1 MRLIVDIQ
9 KELKSHTLQIQFETK
24 TQTTG
29 ILGASGCGKSM
40 LLKCIAGVET
50 ADKGQIVLNDQVLF
64 DTEKKI
70 NLSPQQRKI
79 GLLFQQYA
87 LFPHLSVVE
96 NLTCVTK
103 DLQLVTQLLASFH
116 LTKVQQQYPS
126 QLSGGQ
132 RQRVAFARMLAA
144 QPAYL
149 LLDEPFS
156 ALDAPLKEELQIE
169 LQQRLSNLNQ
179 HALIVSHSLD
189 ELYKLCQSLVI
200 ITKSKTLFGA
210 TNQLFNQPQ
219 TIEAAK
225 LTGCKNIWPVKRID
239 THRVQVIGW
248 QQTLMVTQEVPI
260 SCHSIGIR
268 AHDFTTEPQATNQ
281 IEVHHLQTLSAPF
294 EQSAWF
300 QHQQTKIWWKGSN
313 RLNPKVITQL
323 SIPPTAIMPLCL

>member
-1 MRLIVDIQ
+1 M
-9 KELKSHTLQIQFETK
+9 QIQFETK

-64 DTEKKI
+64 DTEKDQFVAATTK
-70 NLSPQQRKI
+70 NWSFVSTVCVVSSFVGSRKSDVRDKRFTI
-79 GLLFQQYA
+79 GHSIA
-87 LFPHLSVVE
+87 
-96 NLTCVTK
+96 CI
-103 DLQLVTQLLASFH
+103 FH

-132 RQRVAFARMLAA
+132 KTASGCANASGS
-144 QPAYL
+144 AYL

-200 ITKSKTLFGA
+200 ITKPNTFGA

-239 THRVQVIGW
+239 AHRVQVIGW

-294 EQSAWF
+294 GTKCLVSTPTNQNLVER
-300 QHQQTKIWWKGSN
+300 QQ
-313 RLNPKVITQL
+313 
-323 SIPPTAIMPLCL
+323 

>member
-1 MRLIVDIQ
+1 M
-9 KELKSHTLQIQFETK
+9 
-24 TQTTG
+24 
-29 ILGASGCGKSM
+29 
-40 LLKCIAGVET
+40 
-50 ADKGQIVLNDQVLF
+50 
-64 DTEKKI
+64 
-70 NLSPQQRKI
+70 
-79 GLLFQQYA
+79 
-87 LFPHLSVVE
+87 
-96 NLTCVTK
+96 TK

-200 ITKSKTLFGA
+200 ITKNQTLFGA

-239 THRVQVIGW
+239 AHRVQVIGW
-248 QQTLMVTQEVPI
+248 QQTLTVTQEVPI

>member
-1 MRLIVDIQ
+1 M
-9 KELKSHTLQIQFETK
+9 
-24 TQTTG
+24 
-29 ILGASGCGKSM
+29 
-40 LLKCIAGVET
+40 
-50 ADKGQIVLNDQVLF
+50 
-64 DTEKKI
+64 
-70 NLSPQQRKI
+70 
-79 GLLFQQYA
+79 
-87 LFPHLSVVE
+87 
-96 NLTCVTK
+96 
-103 DLQLVTQLLASFH
+103 
-116 LTKVQQQYPS
+116 
-126 QLSGGQ
+126 
-132 RQRVAFARMLAA
+132 
-144 QPAYL
+144 
-149 LLDEPFS
+149 
-156 ALDAPLKEELQIE
+156 
-169 LQQRLSNLNQ
+169 
-179 HALIVSHSLD
+179 SHSLD

-260 SCHSIGIR
+260 SCHSLGIR

-294 EQSAWF
+294 EHSAWF